1 MNKSIE
7 EKQFQKG
14 DWVVRHSSHKTALLA
29 DEVYQVYDIDD
40 NGYYMI
46 NSHGQIPH
54 FGFDAVKWDFRLWTL
69 DDIKDGDVLIH
80 ENMHDPF
87 IAKYYDKQNNQIICH
102 CGLSTMDYNF
112 NEKPYTET
120 ELNVIPAEFKRKQ
133 NFYDHMRKTGYYW
146 DFKNNKL
153 LHYGKWMYVRMD
165 TMYEWFYKVKELS
178 FLNREQLL
186 TDFITFIKEKS
197 GENII

>member
-40 NGYYMI
+40 NGYYMM

-87 IAKYYDKQNNQIICH
+87 IAKYYDKENNKIECH

-112 NEKPYTET
+112 NEKPYIET
-120 ELNVIPAEFKRKQ
+120 DLSVIPAEFKKKQ
-133 NFYDHMRKTGYYW
+133 NFYDHMRKAGYYW

>member
-1 MNKSIE
+1 MKFELNLKNSQINEKIFSKAKYLKRFKDINNSLHSGKEDWTTWVDYPSKNINKL
-7 EKQFQKG
+7 KQVK
-14 DWVVRHSSHKTALLA
+14 
-29 DEVYQVYDIDD
+29 DIA
-40 NGYYMI
+40 NKI
-46 NSHGQIPH
+46 
-54 FGFDAVKWDFRLWTL
+54 T
-69 DDIKDGDVLIH
+69 KDGDVLIH

-87 IAKYYDKQNNQIICH
+87 IAKYYDKENNQIECH
-102 CGLSTMDYNF
+102 CGLSTMNYNF
-112 NEKPYTET
+112 SEKPYTET

-133 NFYDHMRKTGYYW
+133 NFYDHMRKAGYYW

-153 LHYGKWMYVRMD
+153 LHYGKWMYVKMD